1 MSITDRP
8 EWVRW
13 ETDRRGTIRQ
23 SGRVRFVRK
32 STANNTSSSPNPNPL
47 KAATFVTCGT
57 LIW

>member
-8 EWVRW
+8 ECVRW

-23 SGRVRFVRK
+23 SGRVCCVRK
-32 STANNTSSSPNPNPL
+32 STANNTTSSPNPNPF

-57 LIW
+57 LIG